1 MNYSQWKVIIQS
13 SSSHHQLGSP
23 PWLENPGVLS
33 PWGPALF
40 EGSWKTVRLR
50 LRAFCL
56 SAMTRPGKLTVCYG
70 KIHHFQ
76 WENPLLQWPF
86 SIAMLNYQRVST
98 QCCAFCM
105 ANFAELMPWPNHLL
119 TVAYRCLLL
128 FVPPIKIPVTQWLLP
143 FLGHIPP
150 PSTLSS
156 TTWVLLVIYHI
167 DTMHTFS
174 PSTQCSVTVGYV
186 SIYIYILVGG
196 FNQFEKY

>member
-1 MNYSQWKVIIQS
+1 MGKSTIS
-13 SSSHHQLGSP
+13 
-23 PWLENPGVLS
+23 
-33 PWGPALF
+33 
-40 EGSWKTVRLR
+40 
-50 LRAFCL
+50 
-56 SAMTRPGKLTVCYG
+56 MTIFNSYVT
-70 KIHHFQ
+70 
-76 WENPLLQWPF
+76 
-86 SIAMLNYQRVST
+86 NYQRVST

-186 SIYIYILVGG
+186 SIYIYRALVVLTSLKNISQWEGLSHILWKKNVPNHQPEIYIYIHIYVQPFGALG
-196 FNQFEKY
+196 LKKHKTTPAIPSFANYIITKTYKKYLFKKKHVLLL